1 MKKALVVGLIL
12 LVASAAWGAGVVKY
26 ESKSKDAGSTVMYGT
41 SDDGDS
47 IVRLRTTA
55 DGGLMPAP
63 SGEVISSDTSIHLS
77 AAGLN
82 HTTSF
87 NSDWK
92 LSWVTLKG
100 SAALNDTVTVSIK
113 SGSGD
118 SYNTVVAAQTLAAE
132 TSFYWGPD
140 GGLLLKQG
148 DEVNITTTNATTT
161 ASVSATVR
169 GEK

>member
-1 MKKALVVGLIL
+1 MKKVLAVILIL
-12 LVASAAWGAGVVKY
+12 AFASTAWAAGIVKRETGA
-26 ESKSKDAGSTVMYGT
+26 KDAGSTVMYG
-41 SDDGDS
+41 SPDAGDN

-55 DGGLMPAP
+55 DGGLMPSP

-118 SYNTVVAAQTLAAE
+118 SYNTVVAAQTLSSE

-148 DEVNITTTNATTT
+148 DEINVTTTNATTT